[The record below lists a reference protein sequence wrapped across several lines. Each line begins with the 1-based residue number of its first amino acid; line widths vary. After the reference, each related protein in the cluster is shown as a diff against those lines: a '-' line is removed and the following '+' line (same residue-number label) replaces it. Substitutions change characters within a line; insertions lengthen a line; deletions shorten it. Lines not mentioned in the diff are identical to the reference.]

1 MINQIMVSHKYS
13 YGDNYAFEHEK
24 TNNNNNENS
33 SSPNEFNET
42 VGIDYPLF
50 TKTIIGNNEIF
61 GIKKF

>member
-1 MINQIMVSHKYS
+1 MVSHKYS
-13 YGDNYAFEHEK
+13 YGDNYEFEHEK
-24 TNNNNNENS
+24 TNNNNNGNS

-61 GIKKF
+61 GIKKI